1 MEEYRL
7 IRKVG
12 KIAITLSEGDE
23 LISAQLVEDND
34 QLLLAASNGQCI
46 RFTASDVRQTGR
58 TSMGVRSIRLDGD
71 DEKVVDMAVIKN
83 ETEQEVL
90 TISACGYGKRT
101 SLEEYRLQGRAGKG
115 ILAGKFNENTGK
127 LVNLKLINPDDD
139 IMIIADNGV
148 IIRMN
153 SSEISKI
160 SRNTKGVRIMTLKN
174 DGKIVCAA
182 VTEHEEQVE
191 TPENEE
197 GAENVEAQGE
207 EIVQSK
213 GEAVETVEEVQS
225 TEQSEE

>member
-1 MEEYRL
+1 
-7 IRKVG
+7 
-12 KIAITLSEGDE
+12 
-23 LISAQLVEDND
+23 
-34 QLLLAASNGQCI
+34 
-46 RFTASDVRQTGR
+46 
-58 TSMGVRSIRLDGD
+58 MGVRSIRLDGD

-115 ILAGKFNENTGK
+115 ILAGKFNETTGK

-160 SRNTKGVRIMTLKN
+160 SRNTKGVRIMRMRE
-174 DGKIVCAA
+174 DGQVVCVS
-182 VTEHEEQVE
+182 VTPPEPDEEELDRIEAEHAEQYARL
-191 TPENEE
+191 NEE
-197 GAENVEAQGE
+197 ARNAELNEMQAKGE
-207 EIVQSK
+207 EDS
-213 GEAVETVEEVQS
+213 EDEE
-225 TEQSEE
+225 